1 MSDLL
6 RLESSYKLY
15 ALNEI
20 LFEDILSDSSSFFKA
35 PSQIQEYERT
45 TLKNADIS
53 FMYSILRNSVVPKPK
68 NGWGNYPQDN
78 NIELADDIERI
89 RHYRNIICH
98 TDASRMETTKF
109 NESVLDLVGVMWI
122 TQRLH
127 KIYV

>member
-20 LFEDILSDSSSFFKA
+20 LFEDILSDFSSFFKA
-35 PSQIQEYERT
+35 PRQVQKDDQT
-45 TLKNADIS
+45 TLKDADIS

-98 TDASRMETTKF
+98 TDASRMETTEF
-109 NESVLDLVGVMWI
+109 NKSVLDLVGVMWM

-127 KIYV
+127 KI